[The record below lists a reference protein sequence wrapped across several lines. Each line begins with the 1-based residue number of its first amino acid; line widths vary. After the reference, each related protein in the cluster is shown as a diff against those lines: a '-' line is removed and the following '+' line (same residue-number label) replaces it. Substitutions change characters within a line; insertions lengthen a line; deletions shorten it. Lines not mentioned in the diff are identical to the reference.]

1 MRTYARKVN
10 DMLILAIESSC
21 DETAASVCKDGR
33 EVLSDVIYSQAD
45 MHREYG
51 GVVPEIASRRH
62 VEKVSLV
69 AEQAL
74 KKADVGMRQLDAV
87 AATCGPGLIGA
98 LLVGSH
104 FAKGC
109 AMALRVPFIPVHH
122 IRGHIAA
129 NYVAFPSLKPEFI
142 ALVASGGHTL
152 IAHVRDYT
160 QMEELGG
167 TRDDAAGEAFD
178 KISRVMG
185 LGYPGGAMLDRLG
198 QGGDET
204 AYPLPKA
211 VIDGAPFDFSF
222 SGLKTAAVNLLHNAQ
237 QKGTEIDKADLAAS
251 IARAVSDAITPR
263 VLAAAKERNVKKI
276 VIAGGVA
283 ANTTLRRSLKSA
295 CEQENI
301 ELFLPP
307 LSLCGD
313 NGAMIASQ
321 AYYEYLAGYVSG
333 LGQNCYANFPI
344 GQPIRDCM
352 PD

>member
-1 MRTYARKVN
+1 
-10 DMLILAIESSC
+10 MLILAIESSC
-21 DETAASVCKDGR
+21 DETAASVCRDGR
-33 EVLSDVIYSQAD
+33 TVLSDVVFSQAD

-74 KKADVGMRQLDAV
+74 TKAGITLNQLDAV
-87 AATCGPGLIGA
+87 GATCGPGLIGA

-109 AMALRVPFIPVHH
+109 AIALHIPFIPVHH

-129 NYVAFPSLKPEFI
+129 NYVAFPSMTPPFI

-185 LGYPGGAMLDRLG
+185 LGYPGGATLDKLG
-198 QGGDET
+198 QGGNEN
-204 AYPLPKA
+204 AYPLPRS
-211 VIDGAPFDFSF
+211 VIEGAPYDFSF
-222 SGLKTAAVNLLHNAQ
+222 SGLKTAAINLLHNAE
-237 QKGTEIDKADLAAS
+237 QKGTVINRSDLAAS

-263 VLAAAKERNVKKI
+263 VMEAAKERNVNKV

-283 ANTTLRRSLKSA
+283 ANSTLRRSLQEA
-295 CEQENI
+295 CAGGNI

-321 AYYEYLAGYVSG
+321 AYYEYLAGNTAG
-333 LGQNCYANFPI
+333 CGQNCYANYSVEESI
-344 GQPIRDCM
+344 CDC
-352 PD
+352 PSEVNNLLNFR